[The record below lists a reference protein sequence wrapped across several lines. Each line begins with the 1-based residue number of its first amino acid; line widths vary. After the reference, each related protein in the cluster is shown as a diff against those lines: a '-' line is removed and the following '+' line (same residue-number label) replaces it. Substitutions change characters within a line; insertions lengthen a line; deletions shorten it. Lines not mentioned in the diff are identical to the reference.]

1 MKQARIVR
9 SANFAYPWSERNQFF
24 SPGKVRLLVAVSALV
39 VLSLIALPFYLQYLT
54 RAEQSQTI
62 QLAAIVSSLRQRAEA
77 TEPVLARKALL
88 DSLKRD
94 LEARVSLLQAVGRTD
109 YPIGRMLLHLSEII
123 PDGVVFTSID
133 ISPPEAE
140 RRTARRPA
148 PGTQTPGVAEA
159 VQRLFT
165 LRLEG
170 AARNSE
176 ALTALRRALENSP
189 LLQGVEQSENLLDTG
204 FSFRITAR
212 LPGSGAQLGGGT

>member
-1 MKQARIVR
+1 VKQSRVIR
-9 SANFAYPWSERNQFF
+9 MANFAYPWSERHEFY
-24 SPGKVRLLVAVSALV
+24 SPGKVRLLVAVSALI
-39 VLSLIALPFYLQYLT
+39 VLGLIALPFYLQYLT
-54 RAEQSQTI
+54 RTEQSQTI

-88 DSLKRD
+88 DSLKRE
-94 LEARVSLLQAVGRTD
+94 LQARVDLMQGVEQTD
-109 YPIGRMLLHLSEII
+109 YPIERLLLHFTEII

-148 PGTQTPGVAEA
+148 PGTQTPGVADA
-159 VQRLFT
+159 VQRFFT
-165 LRLEG
+165 LRLDG
-170 AARNSE
+170 SARNSN

-189 LLQGVEQSENLLDTG
+189 LLQAVEQSENLLDTG

-212 LPGSGAQLGGGT
+212 LPGSGAQLGGGA